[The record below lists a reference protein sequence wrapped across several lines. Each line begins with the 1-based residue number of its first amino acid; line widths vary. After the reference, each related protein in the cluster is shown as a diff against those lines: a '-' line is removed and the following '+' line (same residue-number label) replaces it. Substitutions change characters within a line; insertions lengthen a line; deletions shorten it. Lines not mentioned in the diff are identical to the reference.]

1 MDKDEIRRKVL
12 DELTALQKEF
22 NIPQIEI
29 DKAVLQFEDLIPL
42 LKDKDELLQQLA
54 DDLIDS
60 VKYRAN
66 IGIPDTIPDELI
78 VEDIAKQE
86 EAAKFPLKKI
96 ISGMQKNVDQY
107 GIEAAKVLGLDYG
120 GTVNQGF
127 KVVPEGSNS
136 PNFQEFVDSGK
147 WEEIESQYYPDR
159 TKANAQNADGTVWFG
174 EGDSKGYG
182 ATKNYSGNKPWIEN
196 PTDVELRQWII
207 DNNIQ
212 TLNVAGNR
220 SYGTEELGQ
229 EAMNTIIKAV
239 DPNKLPPQGGSLGSA
254 KFTDDFFDPNV
265 GKITSLPDNHI
276 FVFGSNTAGRHG
288 KGAALDA
295 KNNFGAITGQG
306 YGLQGQSFAI
316 PTKDGDLNV
325 LDNKQIQGYINK
337 FFEFA
342 KNNPNKTFV
351 FTDIGTGLAGKN
363 TNEITSMLSN
373 KPDNVILSKR
383 FSNGGSLGAAKLND
397 PNIFPEKIEEY
408 DPDIHKSFKE
418 SILDKMTDSER
429 KALDYINNHPTMQN
443 AKLNGESLLLGLV
456 KTFGA
461 DVFDKYNSLSKFN
474 PVKISGKLSK
484 VFYRGI
490 ISILDPIGEG
500 IETAVK
506 IGVKAGTIKDAVK
519 GRHAMGDSLLK
530 AANQGR
536 KAAKGAKA
544 TGALTGRLGGIASN
558 LKYELYNQLV
568 WQGTAAVVA
577 GIDNASDAL
586 NSVLDEYGLLPK
598 FVKENIDVIPY
609 EDLNKHLAHQSRY
622 WQSAGWQGSKLTSLW
637 YILDTMLPAKTTGN
651 TPHNW
656 GINKMV
662 MSQFPQRFELDA
674 DEEDYWNIISG
685 QREFKIKNQ
694 DGFFGWWKNEIEQ
707 TGQFG
712 VEPSYFAQV
721 NNPDLNIYNANSHVD
736 TWKKLQKIKDRFG
749 PGIMEMAGYD
759 IQMYDNAESGS

>member
-1 MDKDEIRRKVL
+1 MDKDEIRQKVL

-29 DKAVLQFEDLIPL
+29 DRAVLQFEDLIPL
-42 LKDKDELLQQLA
+42 LEDKNDLLQQLA

-86 EAAKFPLKKI
+86 
-96 ISGMQKNVDQY
+96 
-107 GIEAAKVLGLDYG
+107 
-120 GTVNQGF
+120 
-127 KVVPEGSNS
+127 
-136 PNFQEFVDSGK
+136 
-147 WEEIESQYYPDR
+147 
-159 TKANAQNADGTVWFG
+159 
-174 EGDSKGYG
+174 
-182 ATKNYSGNKPWIEN
+182 
-196 PTDVELRQWII
+196 
-207 DNNIQ
+207 
-212 TLNVAGNR
+212 
-220 SYGTEELGQ
+220 
-229 EAMNTIIKAV
+229 
-239 DPNKLPPQGGSLGSA
+239 
-254 KFTDDFFDPNV
+254 
-265 GKITSLPDNHI
+265 
-276 FVFGSNTAGRHG
+276 
-288 KGAALDA
+288 
-295 KNNFGAITGQG
+295 
-306 YGLQGQSFAI
+306 
-316 PTKDGDLNV
+316 
-325 LDNKQIQGYINK
+325 
-337 FFEFA
+337 
-342 KNNPNKTFV
+342 KT
-351 FTDIGTGLAGKN
+351 
-363 TNEITSMLSN
+363 
-373 KPDNVILSKR
+373 
-383 FSNGGSLGAAKLND
+383 AKLND

-429 KALDYINNHPTMQN
+429 RALDYINNHPTMQN

-484 VFYRGI
+484 VLYRGI

-500 IETAVK
+500 IETAVR
-506 IGVKAGTIKDAVK
+506 IGVKTGIIKDAIK

-544 TGALTGRLGGIASN
+544 TGAITKGLGGLASN
-558 LKYELYNQLV
+558 LWYELYNQLV

-586 NSVLDEYGLLPK
+586 NSVLDKYGLLPK

-656 GINKMV
+656 AINKIV
-662 MSQFPQRFELDA
+662 MTQFPQRFELDA
-674 DEEDYWNIISG
+674 DEQDYWDIISG
-685 QREFKIKNQ
+685 QREFKIRNQ
-694 DGFFGWWKNEIEQ
+694 DGFLGWWRNEIEQ

-712 VEPSYFAQV
+712 VNPSYFAQV
-721 NNPDLNIYNANSHVD
+721 NNPDLVPGNANHHVD

-759 IQMYDNAESGS
+759 IQMYNNAESGS